1 MSKRILIADD
11 EASVRSSLASVLEM
25 EGYETLEARN
35 GRDVIA
41 KLRREPCDL
50 LLLDLSMPGLDGWRA
65 LDGISRLLP
74 LLPVIVITARPNQY
88 PRAVGA
94 AVDALMEKPLDIPI
108 LLRAIADLLEASEAD
123 RIARL
128 TSSAFKT
135 ALLSVG
141 PRPEAG
147 APA

>member
-11 EASVRSSLASVLEM
+11 EASVRSSLASVLEL

-35 GRDVIA
+35 GREVIA
-41 KLRREPCDL
+41 RLRQEPCDL

-65 LDGISRLLP
+65 LDAVSKLLP

-94 AVDALMEKPLDIPI
+94 AVDALMEKPLDLPV
-108 LLRAIADLLEASEAD
+108 LLRAIADLLQASEAD

-128 TSSAFKT
+128 ISSRFKT
-135 ALLSVG
+135 AHLSLG
-141 PRPEAG
+141 PPPVAS